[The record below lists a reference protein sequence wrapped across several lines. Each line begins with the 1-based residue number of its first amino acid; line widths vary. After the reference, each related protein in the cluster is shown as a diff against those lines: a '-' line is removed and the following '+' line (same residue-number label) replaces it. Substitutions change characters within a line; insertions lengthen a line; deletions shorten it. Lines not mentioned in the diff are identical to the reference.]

1 MPVAEDTSQ
10 EVVERVAGYEI
21 RIVRAKDGRDSRRR
35 VEERGEAL
43 AAWLLSR
50 WREEHRQEAR
60 N

>member
-1 MPVAEDTSQ
+1 MVVKEETSREIVAH
-10 EVVERVAGYEI
+10 VGGYEI
-21 RIVRAKDGRDSRRR
+21 RIVRAKDGRDFRRR

-50 WREEHRQEAR
+50 WREEHRQEGR